1 MEPDGQM
8 VTMMDSGMTMDLM
21 DLTKNDE
28 PLKTDASILLKR

>member
-8 VTMMDSGMTMDLM
+8 VTMMDSGTTMNLM

-28 PLKTDASILLKR
+28 PS